1 MDNSNSLSTNLINLD
16 DYTPEQALKLQA
28 HFMGFKRMPVPIEQF
43 IEDDYYLGKTW
54 GKGRL
59 YSYWKEQL
67 MDIFPDPINVRYPFV
82 VATGAIGMGKSAF
95 GNVMEMYTAHKLDC
109 LKNFD
114 YFGIQIEKTIDCVL
128 FHKSAQ
134 RAQDILYTPI
144 ENQLNGKSPY
154 FARDFGW
161 ANGVWNFVCEGLRND
176 NSTGG
181 DVLFYHFSEV
191 NFQDYASV
199 KFRIDQ
205 AFSRLRSRFMKV
217 LGVFG
222 GILIDSSA
230 AEEGSLVEDLI
241 REYPVNLKVIRDPI
255 WVVKKS
261 LGIYFNQVNEK
272 TGRTS
277 FDVYTGDGV
286 IEPYIIT
293 PEKPLGESCDPDKVL
308 EVPNE
313 LEDEYKSNIY
323 LALQNTAGIGTAMTD
338 TFMQDKEAHKRS
350 YTIPMHIPEIITV
363 DFYDEDEQLID
374 LVRAQILKE
383 CPIEKILCIG
393 IDMGVSGDLC
403 GFSAS
408 YFDDWVRDK
417 TGKPT
422 IEFKTKTPVSFGI
435 SRKPDQETRI
445 SKVFNLI
452 MAINE
457 LREVGL
463 VVTDGYQ
470 STQLRQEL
478 DAKGI
483 WCYLSSMDRTKD
495 GYLFWKLQVY
505 KGFHECANNPLLFK
519 EGEEVQ
525 DVGNKIDHPSEN
537 GGSKDLL
544 DAEVNSIY
552 NISLNTAYFSQTS
565 NKYQE
570 IMQKKVLEQLKTPQD
585 EIRDF
590 LKSRRF

>member
-1 MDNSNSLSTNLINLD
+1 
-16 DYTPEQALKLQA
+16 
-28 HFMGFKRMPVPIEQF
+28 
-43 IEDDYYLGKTW
+43 
-54 GKGRL
+54 
-59 YSYWKEQL
+59 
-67 MDIFPDPINVRYPFV
+67 
-82 VATGAIGMGKSAF
+82 
-95 GNVMEMYTAHKLDC
+95 
-109 LKNFD
+109 
-114 YFGIQIEKTIDCVL
+114 
-128 FHKSAQ
+128 
-134 RAQDILYTPI
+134 
-144 ENQLNGKSPY
+144 
-154 FARDFGW
+154 
-161 ANGVWNFVCEGLRND
+161 
-176 NSTGG
+176 
-181 DVLFYHFSEV
+181 
-191 NFQDYASV
+191 
-199 KFRIDQ
+199 
-205 AFSRLRSRFMKV
+205 
-217 LGVFG
+217 
-222 GILIDSSA
+222 
-230 AEEGSLVEDLI
+230 
-241 REYPVNLKVIRDPI
+241 
-255 WVVKKS
+255 
-261 LGIYFNQVNEK
+261 
-272 TGRTS
+272 
-277 FDVYTGDGV
+277 
-286 IEPYIIT
+286 
-293 PEKPLGESCDPDKVL
+293 
-308 EVPNE
+308 
-313 LEDEYKSNIY
+313 
-323 LALQNTAGIGTAMTD
+323 MTD

-393 IDMGVSGDLC
+393 IDMGISGDLC

-505 KGFHECANNPLLFK
+505 KGFHECANNPLLLA
-519 EGEEVQ
+519 EGECVQ
-525 DVGNKIDHPSEN
+525 DIGNKIEHTND
-537 GGSKDLL
+537 GSKDLL

-590 LKSRRF
+590 LKSRCF